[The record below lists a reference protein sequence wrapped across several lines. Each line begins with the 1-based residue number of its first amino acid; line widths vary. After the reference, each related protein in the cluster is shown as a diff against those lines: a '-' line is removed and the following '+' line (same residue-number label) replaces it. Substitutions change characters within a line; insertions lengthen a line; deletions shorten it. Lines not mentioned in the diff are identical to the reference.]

1 MSSLPLAWRLFRR
14 ELARGQLRL
23 IAAALILAVTAVSGL
38 GLVSDR
44 LKRAIDHQAASFL
57 AADRILTSPQ
67 EVDPTWLEHAQE
79 LGLAVA
85 TTLEFQSMLF
95 AGDDLQLVT
104 IKAVSEQYPLRGEI
118 ELMTPTTTALPP
130 PGALWLDRRLASW
143 LERAEEAE
151 VGEAMFRMDAA
162 INRLP
167 DAGFNVF
174 ASAPVVLMRLD
185 DVAAT
190 GVVQPGSRLQ
200 WRYQFAGRESA
211 IAQLERFLETRLT
224 TSQRLIDVRSQESPL
239 ARAIGRAEQFLLLSA
254 LLGIA
259 LACAAIGVAAR
270 RYCQRH
276 YDVVAMFK
284 TLGASHNQVRTVFVS
299 HLALVT
305 LLSIAVGLGLG
316 ALAAQ
321 GMITLLPAEFGSAS
335 MDAFPWRPLL
345 LGAGTGLI
353 AGFGFTLYPLLRLLS
368 VPPMRVLRQDIGPAR
383 WGAGL
388 NALLAMAALGLLAWL
403 YSGSVRMTLVLIV
416 GTLVLGGLLAL
427 VGVLLLRSGRQLGMA
442 TSSPLKLAL
451 AGLRRRAA
459 DNALQLV
466 GFSVAL
472 MLLLTILA
480 LRQDLLQ
487 DWQAQLPEN
496 TPDHFLINIAPEST
510 AQMTAFLAER
520 NVVATDLYPV
530 IRGRLSAINGE
541 TVSRPVTKEDS
552 SSDARGPRGIG
563 RELNLTYRSTLPPNN
578 PVVAG
583 QWFAADSTDEVSVEA
598 QVAERLGIGLG
609 DRLSFNVD
617 GREFAVKVTS
627 LRQVNWETMQP
638 NFFMIFP
645 PEVLSPFVATYIAS
659 FYHPSEQPEL
669 VGELIRQFPTVSVI
683 DVGAL
688 IEQLRGVI
696 DQVSLALTLVLLVV
710 VVASALVL
718 LAQTEAGMASRRQE
732 LAIMRTL
739 GAPGRLLRRAVNWE
753 FLILGGLAGLL
764 AVMVAELT
772 LYLLKTQ
779 VFNLV
784 VQAHWQWWLLT
795 PLLGALLIG
804 LMGRLACRRL
814 LAQNCAALLRRD

>member
-1 MSSLPLAWRLFRR
+1 MTSLPLAWRLFRR

-44 LKRAIDHQAASFL
+44 LKRAIDHQAATFL
-57 AADRILTSPQ
+57 AADRILNSPQ
-67 EVDPTWLEHAQE
+67 EVDPAWLEQARS
-79 LGLAVA
+79 LGVAVA

-95 AGDDLQLVT
+95 AGDELQLVT
-104 IKAVSEQYPLRGEI
+104 IKAVSDGYPLRGDI
-118 ELMTPTTTALPP
+118 EMMTPGTGALPSS
-130 PGALWLDRRLASW
+130 GSLWLDRRLASW
-143 LERAEEAE
+143 LQSAEEGE
-151 VGEAMFRMDAA
+151 VGEGIFRLEGV

-185 DVAAT
+185 DVAQT
-190 GVVQPGSRLQ
+190 GVIQPGSRLQ

-211 IAQLERFLETRLT
+211 IAELERFLEPRLT
-224 TSQRLIDVRSQESPL
+224 TSQRLVDVRSQESPL

-284 TLGASHNQVRTVFVS
+284 TLGASHGQVRTIFVS

-305 LLSIAVGLGLG
+305 LLSIVAGLGLG
-316 ALAAQ
+316 WLAAQ
-321 GMITLLPAEFGSAS
+321 GMIQLLPAEFGSTA
-335 MDAFPWRPLL
+335 MDAFPWRPLA
-345 LGAGTGLI
+345 LGAGTGVI

-388 NALLAMAALGLLAWL
+388 NGLLALTALSLLAWL
-403 YSGSVRMTLVLIV
+403 YSGSWKMTLVLII
-416 GTLVLGGLLAL
+416 GALVLGGLLAL
-427 VGVLLLRSGRQLGMA
+427 VGLLLLRSGRQLGMA
-442 TSSPLKLAL
+442 TASPLKLAL
-451 AGLRRRAA
+451 AGLRRRAS

-480 LRQDLLQ
+480 LRQDLLS
-487 DWQAQLPEN
+487 DWQAQLPQN
-496 TPDHFLINIAPEST
+496 TPDHFLVNIAPEDT
-510 AQMTAFLAER
+510 AALETFLAER
-520 NVVATDLYPV
+520 QVRATDLYPV

-541 TVSRPVTKEDS
+541 TVQRRVTKEDEEEPQ
-552 SSDARGPRGIG
+552 GPRGIG
-563 RELNLTYRSTLPPNN
+563 RELNLTYRTELPPNN

-583 QWFAADSTDEVSVEA
+583 QWYGADSLDEVSVEA
-598 QVAERLGIGLG
+598 RVAERLGIGLG
-609 DRLSFNVD
+609 DSLSFTID
-617 GREFAVKVTS
+617 GREFSVTVTS

-645 PEVLSPFVATYIAS
+645 PAVLEPFVATYIAS
-659 FYHPSEQPEL
+659 FYHPEGQPEL

-696 DQVSLALTLVLLVV
+696 DQVSLALSLVLLVV

-739 GAPGRLLRRAVNWE
+739 GAPGRLLRSAVNWE
-753 FLILGGLAGLL
+753 FMILGALAGLM

-784 VQAHWQWWLLT
+784 VQAHWLWWALT
-795 PLLGALLIG
+795 PVLGAILIG
-804 LMGRLACRRL
+804 LMGRFACRRL

>member
-1 MSSLPLAWRLFRR
+1 MTWPLAWRLFRR

-23 IAAALILAVTAVSGL
+23 IASALILAVTAVTGL

-57 AADRILTSPQ
+57 AADRILSSPQ
-67 EVDPTWLEHAQE
+67 AVDSQWLQQAREMGLEVAS
-79 LGLAVA
+79 
-85 TTLEFQSMLF
+85 TLEFQSMIF
-95 AGDDLQLVT
+95 AGDQLQLVT
-104 IKAVSEQYPLRGEI
+104 VKAVSDSYPLRGSI
-118 ELMTPTTTALPP
+118 DLMAPSAHPLPP
-130 PGALWLDRRLASW
+130 EGSLWLDRRLAAW
-143 LERAEEAE
+143 LDEAQVAEIGDAQ
-151 VGEAMFRMDAA
+151 FRLDAA
-162 INRLP
+162 IDRLP

-174 ASAPVVLMRLD
+174 ASAPVVLMRLEE
-185 DVAAT
+185 VERT

-211 IAQLERFLETRLT
+211 IAELEAYLTPRLT
-224 TSQRLIDVRSQESPL
+224 TSQRLVDVRSQESPL

-284 TLGASHNQVRTVFVS
+284 TLGASHGQVRGIFIL
-299 HLALVT
+299 HLTLVT
-305 LLSIAVGLGLG
+305 LLSLAVGLALG
-316 ALAAQ
+316 ALAAR
-321 GMITLLPAEFGSAS
+321 GLITLLPAQFGSEA
-335 MDAFPWRPLL
+335 MDVVPWRPLA

-383 WGAGL
+383 WGAWLNGL
-388 NALLAMAALGLLAWL
+388 MAVGALALLAWL
-403 YSGSVRMTLVLIV
+403 YSGSLRMTVVLLVGAGALA
-416 GTLVLGGLLAL
+416 GLLAL
-427 VGVLLLRSGRQLGMA
+427 VGFVLLSSGRQLGMA

-451 AGLRRRAA
+451 AGLRRRSS

-480 LRQDLLQ
+480 LRQDLLS
-487 DWQAQLPEN
+487 DWQDQLPAN
-496 TPDHFLINIAPEST
+496 TPDHFLVNIAPQDTQALS
-510 AQMTAFLAER
+510 QFLAER
-520 NVVATDLYPV
+520 QVDATDLYPV
-530 IRGRLSAINGE
+530 IRGRLSSVNGE
-541 TVSRPVTKEDS
+541 TVRKPVTKES
-552 SSDARGPRGIG
+552 EENAPRGPRGIG
-563 RELNLTYRSTLPPNN
+563 RELNLTYRATLPPNN

-583 QWFAADSTDEVSVEA
+583 QWFAPDAVGEVSVEA
-598 QVAERLGIGLG
+598 QVAERLEVGLG
-609 DRLSFNVD
+609 DELTFTID
-617 GREFAVKVTS
+617 GREVVATITS

-645 PEVLSPFVATYIAS
+645 PETMAPFVATYIAS
-659 FYHPSEQPEL
+659 FHHPPGQETL
-669 VGELIRQFPTVSVI
+669 VNELIRQFPTVSVI

-688 IEQLRGVI
+688 IDQLRGVI
-696 DQVSLALTLVLLVV
+696 DQVSLALSLVLLVV
-710 VVASALVL
+710 VVASAMVL

-739 GAPGRLLRRAVNWE
+739 GAPGRLLRSAVNWE
-753 FLILGGLAGLL
+753 FLILGALAGLL
-764 AVMVAELT
+764 AVVVAELT

-784 VQAHWQWWLLT
+784 VKAHWLWWAVI
-795 PLLGALLIG
+795 PVLGALLIG
-804 LMGRLACRRL
+804 LMGRFACRRL
-814 LAQNCAALLRRD
+814 LANNCAALLRGD

>member
-1 MSSLPLAWRLFRR
+1 MTSMPLAWRLFRR

-23 IAAALILAVTAVSGL
+23 IAAALILAVTAVTGL

-44 LKRAIDHQAASFL
+44 LKRAIDHQAATFL
-57 AADRILTSPQ
+57 AADRILNSPQ
-67 EVDPTWLEHAQE
+67 EVSPEWLNHARS
-79 LGLAVA
+79 LGVEVA

-95 AGDDLQLVT
+95 AGDELQLVT

-118 ELMTPTTTALPP
+118 ELMPPATGFLPP
-130 PGALWLDRRLASW
+130 LGGLWLDRRLASW
-143 LERAEEAE
+143 LNSETEAE
-151 VGEAMFRMDAA
+151 VGEAIFRLDGA

-174 ASAPVVLMRLD
+174 ASAPVVLMRLE
-185 DVAAT
+185 DVAKT

-211 IAQLERFLETRLT
+211 IAELEAYLKPQLS
-224 TSQRLIDVRSQESPL
+224 TSQRLVDVRSQESPL

-284 TLGASHNQVRTVFVS
+284 TLGASHNQVRAIFVT
-299 HLALVT
+299 HLTLVT
-305 LLSIAVGLGLG
+305 LLSILVGLVLG
-316 ALAAQ
+316 WLAAQ
-321 GMITLLPAEFGSAS
+321 GMITLLPAEFGSAA
-335 MDAFPWRPLL
+335 MDAFPWRPLA

-368 VPPMRVLRQDIGPAR
+368 VPPMRVLRQDLGPAR

-388 NALLAMAALGLLAWL
+388 NAALAMSALTLLAWL
-403 YSGSVRMTLVLIV
+403 YSGSIQMTLVLVV
-416 GTLVLGGLLAL
+416 GALVLGGLLAL
-427 VGVLLLRSGRQLGMA
+427 VGFLMLRSGRQLGMS

-451 AGLRRRAA
+451 AGLRRRAS

-480 LRQDLLQ
+480 LRQDLLS
-487 DWQAQLPEN
+487 DWQAQLPQN
-496 TPDHFLINIAPEST
+496 TPDHFLINIAPEDT
-510 AQMTAFLAER
+510 AELEAFLAER
-520 NVVATDLYPV
+520 SVVSTDLYPV

-541 TVSRPVTKEDS
+541 RVQRQVTKEPES
-552 SSDARGPRGIG
+552 EQRNAPRGIG
-563 RELNLTYRSTLPPNN
+563 RELNLTYRTALPPNN

-583 QWFAADSTDEVSVEA
+583 QWFEPDSAGEVSVES

-609 DRLSFNVD
+609 DSLSFTID
-617 GREFAVKVTS
+617 GQEFEARVTS

-645 PEVLSPFVATYIAS
+645 PDTLAPFMATYIAS
-659 FYHPSEQPEL
+659 FYHPQGQPEL
-669 VGELIRQFPTVSVI
+669 VGDLIRQFPTVSVI

-696 DQVSLALTLVLLVV
+696 NQVSLALSLVLLVV

-739 GAPGRLLRRAVNWE
+739 GAPGRLLRSAVNWE
-753 FLILGGLAGLL
+753 FMILGALAGFL
-764 AVMVAELT
+764 AVVVAELT

-784 VQAHWQWWLLT
+784 VKAHWLWWALT
-795 PLLGALLIG
+795 PLAGALLIG